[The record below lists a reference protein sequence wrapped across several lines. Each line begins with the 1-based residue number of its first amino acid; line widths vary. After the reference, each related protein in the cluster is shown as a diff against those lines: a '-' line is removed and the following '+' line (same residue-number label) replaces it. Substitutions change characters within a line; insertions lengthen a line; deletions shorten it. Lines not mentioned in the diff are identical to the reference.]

1 MSLVVYESISYKKL
15 VADHPP
21 HVIHTE
27 EENETYTAELE
38 ALYSQEELTPEESE
52 YAELLKVLIEKF
64 ESRYRVEPAASP
76 IDVVHHLMDARD
88 LKQADMLD
96 VFGSKGIA
104 SEVLSGKRELSK
116 AHIQRLSRGTTYA
129 TGMLFGLFAQ
139 SNWAHGNTD
148 GLPSL
153 R

>member
-27 EENETYTAELE
+27 EENETYIAELE

-64 ESRYRVEPAASP
+64 ESRYPGRARRFSDRCSP
-76 IDVVHHLMDARD
+76 PSHGCSRSQTSGYARC
-88 LKQADMLD
+88 
-96 VFGSKGIA
+96 I
-104 SEVLSGKRELSK
+104 R
-116 AHIQRLSRGTTYA
+116 
-129 TGMLFGLFAQ
+129 
-139 SNWAHGNTD
+139 
-148 GLPSL
+148 
-153 R
+153 